1 MKTKFSSILTLL
13 LAFVVQM
20 SFAQQRTITGTVTD
34 EDGLPLPGVNVLI
47 KGTSTGTQ
55 TDFDGNYSIDAELG
69 DVLVFSFIGLE
80 TAEYPVDDA
89 ATIDVVLQA
98 DSAQLDE
105 VVVTALGIKR
115 DEKKLTYA
123 SQNVKAEELNITQD
137 ANIKNAIAGKVAGV
151 QFNGQAGSKLG
162 QSGGIR
168 LRGAISLTADSDPL
182 YIVDNVPVSDP
193 NVIDMDNVESLNV
206 LKGPAATALFGQRAE
221 YGAIVITTKG
231 GSATKLGVE
240 VISSITFDEVA
251 RTMNYQNEYGQGYS
265 GDASFATFDFD
276 AGGAGGA
283 PYPAEWQVFDG
294 QRYNTEPYADES
306 WGPRF
311 DGESYVPWY
320 AWFPDSPYFGQT
332 AEWSPREDNVRDF
345 YNQGV
350 TAKNG
355 FNLTGGG
362 ENFTGRISYTNLNQ
376 EGIIPGSELN
386 KNFISTRFNLDVTEK
401 LSFGASINYTTE
413 KIQGEF
419 ADGYGNNLSGSF
431 NSWFGRDVDIDKL
444 RELRGLTTPQGY
456 ATSWNWWGPDYYAYG
471 VATGAAGNGYQMP
484 TFWFNPYFWTD
495 NYQNINRETNL
506 VANLDATYDF
516 TDHLNLEVRAARNQ
530 VEFSNEYFVPFDVEY
545 SSAHQLYVAYVN
557 SFGRYKRSFTED
569 NYTGILRYNNE
580 FGDFNIDALVGGQV
594 RIENYDRL
602 SAQMDTENFS
612 SGGLIIP
619 DVYTFANSREQVVPD
634 AYVWEKQ
641 VNSLYG
647 NLSVAYKDMLFLDTS
662 LRKDYSSALFPD
674 NNGYLYPSIGTSFIF
689 SELTNND
696 WLSFGK
702 VRASWAQLGSDVGA
716 LALNPVYPLDDY
728 IYNGNALM
736 YNQSQLVDPNI
747 QPALNS
753 SFEVGLDLRFFDS
766 RVGINATYY
775 NEERKDDIVPVSLS
789 NGTGYSTFLTNAG
802 VTTRDGVELVLN
814 LAPFRSEDFAW
825 DITFNYANNNTI
837 VEELP
842 GDLQSLQAPG
852 GSSSFG
858 YASMYH
864 NLNGEWGQ
872 IRGAAIRRTDDGTP
886 VVNENGL
893 YVVDQNQ
900 FFGSIL
906 PDFTGGV
913 LNQLRW
919 KDLRLTASL
928 DFQKGGTFFSLSES
942 WGTYSGL
949 LEETVTDN
957 DRGVPQRDAVEDGGG
972 VHVVGV
978 TPDGDPVDTYVDALT
993 YHNQYYSNRLAE
1005 PFIHD
1010 ASYVKLRDISLSYT
1024 FDGAKLNNVFDSA
1037 TIGVVG
1043 RNLWL
1048 ISVSDDNVHNWDP
1061 SELPNAYG
1069 ENGGLPST
1077 RSYGM
1082 NLRLNF

>member
-13 LAFVVQM
+13 LAFVVQI
-20 SFAQQRTITGTVTD
+20 SFAQQQTITGTVTD
-34 EDGLPLPGVNVLI
+34 EDGLPLPGVNIVI
-47 KGTSTGTQ
+47 KGTSTGVQ
-55 TDFDGNYSIDAELG
+55 TDFDGNYSIEAEQG
-69 DVLVFSFIGLE
+69 EVLVFSFVGLE
-80 TAEYPVDDA
+80 TAEYPVGSSN
-89 ATIDVVLQA
+89 TIDVVLKA
-98 DSAQLDE
+98 DAAQLQE

-123 SQNVKAEELNITQD
+123 SQNVKSDELNITQD

-151 QFNGQAGSKLG
+151 QFNGQVGSKLG
-162 QSGGIR
+162 ASGGIR

-182 YIVDNVPVSDP
+182 YIVDNVPVDDP

-206 LKGPAATALFGQRAE
+206 LKGPAATALYGQRAE

-231 GSATKLGVE
+231 GDATKLGVE
-240 VISSITFDEVA
+240 ITSSLTFDEVA
-251 RTMNYQNEYGQGYS
+251 RVMDYQNEYGQGYS
-265 GDASFATFDFD
+265 GEGSWATFDFD
-276 AGGAGGA
+276 GGGVAGAA
-283 PYPAEWQVFDG
+283 YPSEWQIFDG
-294 QRYNTEPYADES
+294 ARYNTEPYADES

-332 AEWSPREDNVRDF
+332 ATWEAQPDNVRDF
-345 YNQGV
+345 YNTGV

-362 ENFTGRISYTNLNQ
+362 ENYRGRLSFTNLNQ
-376 EGIIPGSELN
+376 EGIIPASKLN
-386 KNFISTRFNLDVTEK
+386 KNFISAKFDIDVTEK
-401 LSFGASINYTTE
+401 LNLGTSINYTTE

-431 NSWFGRDVDIDKL
+431 NSWFGRDVSTDKL
-444 RELRGLTTPQGY
+444 RELRGLSTPQGY
-456 ATSWNWWGPDYYAYG
+456 ATTWNWWGPDYYAYG
-471 VATGAAGNGYQMP
+471 VATGARNNGFQMP
-484 TFWFNPYFWTD
+484 VFWFNPYFWTD
-495 NYQNINRETNL
+495 NYQNNNRETNL
-506 VANLDATYDF
+506 IGNLNATYNFNDN
-516 TDHLNLEVRAARNQ
+516 LNLEVRAARRQ
-530 VEFSNEYFVPFDVEY
+530 TEFRNENFIPFDVEY
-545 SSAHQLYVAYVN
+545 SSAHDLYVSYVN
-557 SFGRYKRSFTED
+557 SFGRTKSSFKED

-580 FGDFNIDALVGGQV
+580 YGKFDVDALVGGQI

-602 SAQMDTENFS
+602 GASMSSTNFS

-619 DVYTFANSREQVVPD
+619 DVYTFANSREQVIPD
-634 AYVWEKQ
+634 SYLWEKQ

-647 NLSVAYKDMLFLDTS
+647 NLSLGYDDMLFLDGS
-662 LRKDYSSALFPD
+662 LRKDYSSSLFPD

-689 SELTNND
+689 SELTNNA

-702 VRASWAQLGSDVGA
+702 IRASWAQLGSDVSA
-716 LALNPVYPLDDY
+716 LALNPVYPLNDY
-728 IYNGNALM
+728 TYNGNALM
-736 YNQSQLVDPNI
+736 YNQSRLVDPSI

-753 SFEVGLDLRFFDS
+753 SFEVGLDVRFFNN
-766 RVGINATYY
+766 RLRLNATYY

-789 NGTGYSTFLTNAG
+789 NGTGYSSYLTNAG
-802 VTTRDGVELVLN
+802 VTTRDGIELVLN
-814 LAPFRSEDFAW
+814 VAPFRSEDFAW
-825 DITFNYANNNTI
+825 DITFNFADNNTI

-852 GSSSFG
+852 GTSAFSFV
-858 YASMYH
+858 SMYH
-864 NLNGEWGQ
+864 QLNGEWGQ
-872 IRGAAIRRTDDGTP
+872 IRGAGIRRTDDGTP
-886 VVNENGL
+886 VVTEGGL
-893 YVVDQNQ
+893 FVVDQNQ

-913 LNQLRW
+913 LNQIRY
-919 KDLRLTASL
+919 KDFRLAASI
-928 DFQKGGTFFSLSES
+928 DFQKGGKFFSLSEN
-942 WGTYSGL
+942 WGSYSGL
-949 LEETVTDN
+949 TAETAGLN
-957 DRGVPQRDAVEDGGG
+957 DRGNPQRDPVEDGGG

-978 TPDGDPVDTYVDALT
+978 TTDGAPVDTYVDALT
-993 YHNQYYSNRLAE
+993 YHGQYYSNRLAE

-1024 FDGAKLNNVFDSA
+1024 FDGDLVNNVFDSA
-1037 TIGVVG
+1037 TLGVVG

-1048 ISVSDDNVHNWDP
+1048 ISVADDNVHSWDP

-1077 RSYGM
+1077 RSYGV